1 MLISEYRKQLKQEL
15 GRISPEEGDIMADI
29 LMCEALG
36 VSRGVFYTNLLAEM
50 PISAAERINGFVADL
65 MTGIPL
71 QYVLGKCHFY
81 GCEVKVG
88 PGCFIPRS
96 DTEVI
101 VKTALA
107 ALPVGGRFADICSG
121 SGCIPL
127 AIVSQKPTVSGVALE
142 LSRKALP
149 YTEHNLKNKNV
160 RVIRFDALDDDD
172 YIALADSEGLFDVVT
187 CNPPY
192 IPTDDIPMLSTEV
205 LCEPES
211 ALDGGEDG
219 LRYYRVVTS
228 LLPRILK
235 PEGTVVYE
243 VGYDQAQAVCEILKN
258 AGFTVGTAKDMGG
271 IDRCVFAKR
280 C

>member
-1 MLISEYRKQLKQEL
+1 MLISDYRKQLRKKLVEL
-15 GRISPEEGDIMADI
+15 SPQEGDVMTDI

-36 VSRGVFYTNLLAEM
+36 VSRGVFYTNLLADM
-50 PISAAERINGFVADL
+50 PISAAERINGYVADL

-81 GCEVKVG
+81 GCEIKVG
-88 PGCFIPRS
+88 QGCFIPRS

-127 AIVSQKPTVSGVALE
+127 AIVSQKPTASGVALE

-149 YTEHNLKNKNV
+149 YTEYNLKDKNV
-160 RVIRFDALDDDD
+160 NVIRFDALDEDD
-172 YIALADSEGLFDVVT
+172 YTELAKNEGLFDVVT

-219 LRYYRVVTS
+219 LRYYRIITS
-228 LLPRILK
+228 LLPHILK
-235 PEGTVVYE
+235 HDGTVVYE
-243 VGYDQAQAVCEILKN
+243 VGYDQASAVSEILKN
-258 AGFTVGTAKDMGG
+258 AGFVVGTAKDMGG